1 MSSNYKFVNV
11 RFNLNDEDESKIY
24 AKLNQKNRGGHVKKE
39 LKKTLLEEAFE
50 KAKIESVVRD
60 MVIQMDTKEDKKI
73 KEDVSLFKSGI
84 KIVVNGKDKYL

>member
-1 MSSNYKFVNV
+1 MEKNYKFVNV
-11 RFNLNDEDESKIY
+11 RFNLDNEEENKIY
-24 AKLNQKNRGGHVKKE
+24 AKLNEKNRGGHVKKE

-60 MVIQMDTKEDKKI
+60 MVLSMDPREEKNI